1 MPRQIE
7 RLNEQ
12 LKEELANLI
21 IKEVPLHNGLI
32 TVCFVNC
39 SADLKYAKIG
49 ISVLPEKYG
58 PSTLKKLNKLSGQ
71 FSRILKNKLRI
82 RQIPKFNWAFDRTES
97 QAAKIEEI
105 FKQIREENHP
115 SVIAA
120 SEPQSRDEQQKQV

>member
-21 IKEVPLHNGLI
+21 IKEAPLNNGLI

-39 SADLKYAKIG
+39 ATDLKYAKVG

-58 PSTLKKLNKLSGQ
+58 PSVLRKMQKLSGQ
-71 FSRILKNKLRI
+71 FSRALRNRLKI
-82 RQIPKFNWAFDRTES
+82 RQIPKFNWVFDNTES
-97 QAAKIEEI
+97 EAAKIEAVI
-105 FKQIREENHP
+105 KQIKKERL
-115 SVIAA
+115 
-120 SEPQSRDEQQKQV
+120 D